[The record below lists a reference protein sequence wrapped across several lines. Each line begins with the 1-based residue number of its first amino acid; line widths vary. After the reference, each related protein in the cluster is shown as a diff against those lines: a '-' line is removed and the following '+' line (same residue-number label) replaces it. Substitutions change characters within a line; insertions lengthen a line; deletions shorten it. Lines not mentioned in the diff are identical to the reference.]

1 MSTTDWR
8 ERIVIDPAIHH
19 GVPCIKGTR
28 VPVSVLVGSIANGDS
43 ISDLLA
49 AYPHLTEADIH
60 AALKF
65 AAEAVNHADFIPLPL
80 LHVPFAIHEEDHA
93 HRPPPREFQSLR

>member
-1 MSTTDWR
+1 MPGEHWR
-8 ERIVIDPAIHH
+8 EHIDIDAHIHH

-28 VPVSVLVGSIANGDS
+28 VPVSVLVGSLADGDS
-43 ISDLLA
+43 INDLLA

-65 AAEAVNHADFIPLPL
+65 AAEAVNNTDFIPL
-80 LHVPFAIHEEDHA
+80 VI
-93 HRPPPREFQSLR
+93 QG

>member
-8 ERIVIDPAIHH
+8 ARIVIDPRIHH

-28 VPVSVLVGSIANGDS
+28 VPVSVLVGSIADGDS
-43 ISDLLA
+43 INDLLA
-49 AYPHLTEADIH
+49 AYPHLTAEDIQ

-65 AAEAVNHADFIPLPL
+65 AAEAVNSADFVPL
-80 LHVPFAIHEEDHA
+80 AG
-93 HRPPPREFQSLR
+93 QGK

>member
-1 MSTTDWR
+1 MICSFWLCVEACQEEYVGIPIFITSALHHGS
-8 ERIVIDPAIHH
+8 VQSYHAHIHH

-28 VPVSVLVGSIANGDS
+28 VPVSVLVGSLADGDS
-43 ISDLLA
+43 INDLLA

-65 AAEAVNHADFIPLPL
+65 AAEAVNNTDFIPL
-80 LHVPFAIHEEDHA
+80 VI
-93 HRPPPREFQSLR
+93 RG

>member
-1 MSTTDWR
+1 MPRENWR
-8 ERIVIDPAIHH
+8 EHIAIDAHIHH

-28 VPVSVLVGSIANGDS
+28 VPVSVLVGSLADGDS
-43 ISDLLA
+43 INDLLA

-65 AAEAVNHADFIPLPL
+65 AAEAVNNTDFIPL
-80 LHVPFAIHEEDHA
+80 V
-93 HRPPPREFQSLR
+93 RG

>member
-1 MSTTDWR
+1 MPGENWR
-8 ERIVIDPAIHH
+8 EHIVIYAHIHH

-28 VPVSVLVGSIANGDS
+28 VPVSVLVGSLADGDS
-43 ISDLLA
+43 INDLLA

-65 AAEAVNHADFIPLPL
+65 AAEAVNNTDFIPL
-80 LHVPFAIHEEDHA
+80 VV
-93 HRPPPREFQSLR
+93 RG

>member
-8 ERIVIDPAIHH
+8 ERIIIDPKIHH

-28 VPVSVLVGSIANGDS
+28 VPVSVLVGSIADGDS
-43 ISDLLA
+43 IGDVLV
-49 AYPHLTEADIH
+49 AYPHLTEADIG

-65 AAEAVNHADFIPLPL
+65 AAEAVNHADFISL
-80 LHVPFAIHEEDHA
+80 AGQGHA
-93 HRPPPREFQSLR
+93 

>member
-1 MSTTDWR
+1 MPTTDWR

-28 VPVSVLVGSIANGDS
+28 VPVSVSVGSIADGDT

-65 AAEAVNHADFIPLPL
+65 AAEAVKHADSIALPL
-80 LHVPFAIHEEDHA
+80 QDVRIHK
-93 HRPPPREFQSLR
+93 P

>member
-1 MSTTDWR
+1 MPTTDWR
-8 ERIVIDPAIHH
+8 ERLVIDPAIHH

-28 VPVSVLVGSIANGDS
+28 VPVSVLVGSIADGDTM
-43 ISDLLA
+43 SDLLA

-65 AAEAVNHADFIPLPL
+65 AAEAVNHTDFSPLARPCT
-80 LHVPFAIHEEDHA
+80 AI
-93 HRPPPREFQSLR
+93 RNP

>member
-1 MSTTDWR
+1 LNRVAQISENPSEVAMSTPHWR
-8 ERIVIDPAIHH
+8 ERIAIDPAIHH

-28 VPVSVLVGSIANGDS
+28 VPVSVLVGSIADGDS
-43 ISDLLA
+43 KNDLLA

-65 AAEAVNHADFIPLPL
+65 AAEAVKHADFI
-80 LHVPFAIHEEDHA
+80 
-93 HRPPPREFQSLR
+93 SLTQRCTPIRNA

>member
-1 MSTTDWR
+1 MMPTVDWR
-8 ERIVIDPAIHH
+8 ERIVIDPRIHH
-19 GVPCIKGTR
+19 GAPCIKGAR
-28 VPVSVLVGSIANGDS
+28 VPVSLLVGSIADGDS
-43 ISDLLA
+43 ISDVLA

-80 LHVPFAIHEEDHA
+80 QGVRIRKP
-93 HRPPPREFQSLR
+93 